1 MSFREQA
8 DKAVQAVAEA
18 LGATPTPEQAKAA
31 AEVIE
36 RAIIDSFR
44 DGAVRSAKV
53 AKDCC
58 AADRDLAH
66 KIADE
71 IHRANTALIANLSSM
86 R

>member
-1 MSFREQA
+1 MSFREQ
-8 DKAVQAVAEA
+8 AVQAVAEA

-36 RAIIDSFR
+36 RAIIESFQ

-53 AKDCC
+53 AKECC
-58 AADRDLAH
+58 AEDQDLAH
-66 KIADE
+66 KIDDE
-71 IHRANTALIANLSSM
+71 IQRANTALIANLSSM

>member
-31 AEVIE
+31 ADVIE

-53 AKDCC
+53 AKDCG
-58 AADRDLAH
+58 AEDRDLAH

-71 IHRANTALIANLSSM
+71 IRRANTALIANLSSM

>member
-8 DKAVQAVAEA
+8 DNTFQAVAEA

-31 AEVIE
+31 SDAIE

-53 AKDCC
+53 ARDYC
-58 AADRDLAH
+58 AEDRDLAH
-66 KIADE
+66 KIDDE
-71 IHRANTALIANLSSM
+71 IQRANAALIANLSSM

>member
-8 DKAVQAVAEA
+8 DDTFQAVAEA
-18 LGATPTPEQAKAA
+18 LGFTPTPEQAKAGA
-31 AEVIE
+31 DTIE

-53 AKDCC
+53 ARDHS
-58 AADRDLAH
+58 AADGDLAH
-66 KIADE
+66 KVADE
-71 IHRANTALIANLSSM
+71 IQRANAALIANLSSM

>member
-8 DKAVQAVAEA
+8 DNTFQAVAEA
-18 LGATPTPEQAKAA
+18 LGATPTPEQVKAGA
-31 AEVIE
+31 DTIE

-53 AKDCC
+53 AKDYC

-66 KIADE
+66 KVADE
-71 IHRANTALIANLSSM
+71 IQRANAALIANLSSM

>member
-8 DKAVQAVAEA
+8 DKTVQAVAKA
-18 LGATPTPEQAKAA
+18 FGATPTPEQTKTA
-31 AEVIE
+31 AEIIE
-36 RAIIDSFR
+36 RAVIDSFR

-58 AADRDLAH
+58 AADRDLAY
-66 KIADE
+66 KIEDE

>member
-1 MSFREQA
+1 MSFREQ
-8 DKAVQAVAEA
+8 AVQAVAEA

>member
-8 DKAVQAVAEA
+8 DDTFQAVAEA
-18 LGATPTPEQAKAA
+18 LGFTPAPEQAKAGA
-31 AEVIE
+31 DTIE

-66 KIADE
+66 KIEDE